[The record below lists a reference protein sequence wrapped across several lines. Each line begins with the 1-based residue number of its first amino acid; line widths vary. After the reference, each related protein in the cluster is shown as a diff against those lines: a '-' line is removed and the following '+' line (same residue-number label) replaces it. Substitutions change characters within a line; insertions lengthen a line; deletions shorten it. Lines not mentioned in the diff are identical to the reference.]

1 MSHLSHL
8 SHLRRDLFPVDPLS
22 EDPTFESVSV
32 PRLPPHR
39 RLLAKLRLWRERA
52 RTRAALAEVDVR
64 SLRDAGIAPT
74 QAAFEASQPFWRR
87 PGSLR

>member
-1 MSHLSHL
+1 MSHL

-22 EDPTFESVSV
+22 EDPAFESKSV

-39 RLLAKLRLWRERA
+39 RLLAKLRLWRERT
-52 RTRAALAEVDVR
+52 RTRIALAQVDAR
-64 SLRDAGIAPT
+64 SLRDAGVAPT
-74 QAAFEASQPFWRR
+74 QAEFEASQPFWRR